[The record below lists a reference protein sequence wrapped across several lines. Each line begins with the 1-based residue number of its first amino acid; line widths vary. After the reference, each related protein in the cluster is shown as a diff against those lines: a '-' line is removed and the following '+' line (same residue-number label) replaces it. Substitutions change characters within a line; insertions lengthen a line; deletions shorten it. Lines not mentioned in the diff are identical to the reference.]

1 MADTSLGWGIEGVI
15 STEESVSAMLKVIS
29 TKTHKDSGKFWT
41 WEGKVRAS
49 ECHFQAQPPGL
60 THTGAPVVRTNGQDY
75 NKHDSVENRWL
86 RKNSLA
92 KIFIRL
98 DYTIYEI
105 ITEKT

>member
-1 MADTSLGWGIEGVI
+1 MADTSLGWEIEGVI

-60 THTGAPVVRTNGQDY
+60 THTGAPVVRTT
-75 NKHDSVENRWL
+75 V
-86 RKNSLA
+86 
-92 KIFIRL
+92 KITINMIQQKRL
-98 DYTIYEI
+98 VAE
-105 ITEKT
+105 ELFG